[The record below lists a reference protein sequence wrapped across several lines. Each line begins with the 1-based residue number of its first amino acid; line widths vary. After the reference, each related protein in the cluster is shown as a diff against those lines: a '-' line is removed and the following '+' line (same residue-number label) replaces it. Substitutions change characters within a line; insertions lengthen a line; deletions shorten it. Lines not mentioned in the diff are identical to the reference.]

1 MDSLV
6 LLSQTV
12 DHNSSQKCRSTYA
25 KPYKSLQSYLQ
36 RIHPETDGQT
46 ERLNAEM
53 EIYLRAYINY
63 LQDDWV
69 PWLCMAEFAANAL
82 PSTATTVS
90 PFFANRGF
98 EPRMSFDI
106 EFLPQDYQET
116 QDLPTKMKD
125 IWEFLQD
132 QLTLSQTRMEDFAN
146 KNRKPPPRYRVGD
159 KVWLSTRNIQD
170 TKTFTKA

>member
-1 MDSLV
+1 VWKHICKALQITTK
-6 LLSQTV
+6 LSTA
-12 DHNSSQKCRSTYA
+12 H
-25 KPYKSLQSYLQ
+25 
-36 RIHPETDGQT
+36 HPETDGQT

-69 PWLCMAEFAANAL
+69 QWLCIAEFAANAL

-98 EPRMSFDI
+98 EPRMSFNAI
-106 EFLPQDYQET
+106 ASSSQQPT

-132 QLTLSQTRMEDFAN
+132 QLTLS
-146 KNRKPPPRYRVGD
+146 
-159 KVWLSTRNIQD
+159 
-170 TKTFTKA
+170 